1 MAKLMTIAALLE
13 NCLHPRYAL
22 QDPSIIESAGSY
34 AGKAIT
40 AIAVASRVEGV
51 AIQQKN
57 QPANHITVFIIA
69 LLCSFLTPSTDWQG
83 RSNCSP

>member
-1 MAKLMTIAALLE
+1 MAEPMTIAAPLE
-13 NCLHPRYAL
+13 NCLQPRCAL
-22 QDPSIIESAGSY
+22 QDPSITESAGSY

-40 AIAVASRVEGV
+40 AIAVASRVVGV

-69 LLCSFLTPSTDWQG
+69 LLWSFLTPSTDWKG
-83 RSNCSP
+83 CFNCSS